1 MLIFFPQEYD
11 FKVPVHFDTG
21 SSESMGV
28 HNATDAETFLRQA
41 RPQKE
46 RILMESWQTLGL
58 RRQIRHFELLSDV
71 VNTWDPENTQCQ
83 LRIEKICWGYT
94 NLPLKDFPKEEPSS
108 GLVQLLYFNKLEKK
122 WTRRWIK
129 LNNGSVRMAKK
140 DKPLEK
146 DFTQSIGLDS
156 FDVYYFANPL
166 FPHEKLKC
174 PTKYCFALKSQH
186 QQSLFG
192 KDSVYCHYFAA
203 DNEAQMSEWYS
214 LIRDFKSR
222 LIAERRSIAWWTT
235 ESDSEGKAGSTKAAS
250 PTSPGR
256 GRHRQKPLISPE
268 ELAQPPPAMDMQR
281 SKDISR
287 ERSIRHG
294 KPVTRTGTIK
304 NRSPSVRSPKS
315 PESIGENE
323 STVFF
328 SGGLLGQDYEDK
340 KRLAQLAYREE
351 RAQPHSEY
359 ALPSQTAGYRD
370 LSPRPHQPLV
380 SMDASPIENKGLQR
394 RETVATRPSTG
405 HKLGRRGQGGTLLN
419 FDDTDGIPSLPHHRR
434 GRGHTVSGQE
444 AKSKGGLISFAKSHI
459 GEVPPLPTSQM
470 IGHMRPNT
478 GKRPHRGESGV
489 EETGFTRTGLLS
501 HGYHSTGAGM
511 TGHGVANGRDAIGR
525 NGDIT
530 PMFHPQRSVFAPGSL
545 LEKREREAGPATGP
559 IIDRD
564 PHSSDED

>member
-1 MLIFFPQEYD
+1 
-11 FKVPVHFDTG
+11 
-21 SSESMGV
+21 MGV
-28 HNATDAETFLRQA
+28 SNATDAETFLRQA
-41 RPQKE
+41 RPLKE

-58 RRQIRHFELLSDV
+58 QRQIRHFELLSDV
-71 VNTWDPENTQCQ
+71 VNTWDPENKQCQ

-94 NLPLKDFPKEEPSS
+94 NLPLKDFPMEEPSS
-108 GLVQLLYFNKLEKK
+108 GLTQLLYFNKLEKK
-122 WTRRWIK
+122 WTRRWVK
-129 LNNGSVRMAKK
+129 LGNGSIRMAKK
-140 DKPLEK
+140 DKPLDK
-146 DFTQSIGLDS
+146 DFTQTIGLDS

-222 LIAERRSIAWWTT
+222 LIAEKRSIAWWTAG
-235 ESDSEGKAGSTKAAS
+235 SDPGGKAASAKAAS
-250 PTSPGR
+250 PTTSPGR

-268 ELAQPPPAMDMQR
+268 ELSQPPPAMDIQR
-281 SKDISR
+281 SKDVSR
-287 ERSIRHG
+287 ERSIRHA
-294 KPVTRTGTIK
+294 KSVTRAGTVK

-323 STVFF
+323 ATVFF

-340 KRLAQLAYREE
+340 KRLAQLAYKEE

-359 ALPSQTAGYRD
+359 ALSSQVTGYRD
-370 LSPRPHQPLV
+370 ISPRGPHQPLLP
-380 SMDASPIENKGLQR
+380 MDASPMESKGLYR
-394 RETVATRPSTG
+394 RETVASRPSTG
-405 HKLGRRGQGGTLLN
+405 HKLGGRGQGGTLLN
-419 FDDTDGIPSLPHHRR
+419 FDEAEGIPSLPHHRR

-444 AKSKGGLISFAKSHI
+444 AKSKGGLISFAKSPI
-459 GEVPPLPTSQM
+459 GEVPPLPTSQIM
-470 IGHMRPNT
+470 GYMRPNT
-478 GKRPHRGESGV
+478 GKGRPHRGEGGG

-501 HGYHSTGAGM
+501 QGYHSTGAGM
-511 TGHGVANGRDAIGR
+511 TGHGIANGRDAMGR

-530 PMFHPQRSVFAPGSL
+530 PLLHPQRSVFVPGSL
-545 LEKREREAGPATGP
+545 LEKREREGGGPTGP